1 VIETNSSKKLNEAI
15 MKFAYL
21 TTLGALALST
31 TAAHSGGWE
40 TGKLDTSF
48 LYEDGNYVELSY
60 GNLDYSVNG
69 TTQAGVTHPMAK
81 DQTRTSI
88 SGKFQIGGFDIGLTS
103 FGSGAIQ
110 MDGQNSAT
118 IQTDVNAFFATPTC
132 AAMAANSAAGVGACA
147 VSVVPS
153 ADVKLDTQAIMG
165 RYSFN
170 DSWSATVGLRQAKLK
185 ASTVMTLAAE
195 YAIDA
200 TNKTGMVYGIAYE
213 IPKYALKVEVLQ
225 SEAIMMGLTG
235 TASGVGLATGVNST
249 LAASSALAIPKAT
262 TIKLQTGIA
271 EDTLLMAS
279 AHRVGWAASQIV
291 IDVNGVAAFDTG
303 SNFSDS
309 TSYSVGLGRQVSE
322 DTAVSLTYSWE
333 DGSGAAATSPFTMSN
348 GSKTLS
354 AGVKHKIDALTI
366 SAGASYTKA
375 GDVNVTH
382 MAAPTVP
389 SGYTASYA
397 GNSVMAFGLKVG
409 FNF

>member
-1 VIETNSSKKLNEAI
+1 MKL
-15 MKFAYL
+15 AYL

-40 TGKLDTSF
+40 TGKLDTGF

-60 GNLDYSVNG
+60 GNLNYSVNG
-69 TTQAGVTHPMAK
+69 TTQAGITHPMAK

-88 SGKFQIGGFDIGLTS
+88 SGKFQLGDFDIGLTS

-110 MDGQNSAT
+110 MDGQNPAT
-118 IQTDVNAFFATPTC
+118 TQTGADSFFVTPTC
-132 AAMAANSAAGVGACA
+132 EGMADASPAPGLGACA

-170 DSWSATVGLRQAKLK
+170 DNWSATVGLRQAKLK
-185 ASTVMTLAAE
+185 ASTVTTLLAE

-225 SEAIMMGLTG
+225 SEAIAMGLTG
-235 TASGVGLATGVNST
+235 TASGLGVAVGVDST

-271 EDTLLMAS
+271 EGTLLMAS
-279 AHRVGWAASQIV
+279 AHRVEWETSQIV
-291 IDVNGVAAFDTG
+291 IDVNGPTPFDTG
-303 SNFSDS
+303 SSFLDT

-333 DGSGAAATSPFTMSN
+333 DGSSAPASSPFTMSN

-354 AGVKHKIDALTI
+354 AGVKHKIDAVTI

-375 GDVNVTH
+375 GDVTVRGEGT
-382 MAAPTVP
+382 AA
-389 SGYTASYA
+389 GYTASYA
-397 GNSVMAFGLKVG
+397 GNSVTAFGLKVG
-409 FNF
+409 YNF

>member
-1 VIETNSSKKLNEAI
+1 MKL
-15 MKFAYL
+15 AYL

-40 TGKLDTSF
+40 TGRLDTSF

-60 GNLDYSVNG
+60 GNLNYSVNG
-69 TTQAGVTHPMAK
+69 TTQADVTHPMAK
-81 DQTRTSI
+81 DQTRTSF
-88 SGKFQIGGFDIGLTS
+88 SAKFQLGDFDIGLTS

-110 MDGQNSAT
+110 MDGQNPAT
-118 IQTDVNAFFATPTC
+118 TQTDTNHLYYSNPAYYPLL
-132 AAMAANSAAGVGACA
+132 

-165 RYSFN
+165 RYSLN
-170 DSWSATVGLRQAKLK
+170 DNWSATVGLRQAKLK
-185 ASTVMTLAAE
+185 ASTVTTLAAE

-225 SEAIMMGLTG
+225 SEAITMGLTG
-235 TASGVGLATGVNST
+235 TASGVGQAIGVDST
-249 LAASSALAIPKAT
+249 LAASSILAIPKAT

-271 EDTLLMAS
+271 EGTLLMAS
-279 AHRVGWAASQIV
+279 AHRVKWATSQIV

-303 SNFSDS
+303 SNFSDT

-354 AGVKHKIDALTI
+354 AGVKHEIDAFTV
-366 SAGASYTKA
+366 SAGVSYTKA
-375 GDVNVTH
+375 GDVVVTH
-382 MAAPTVP
+382 MTGDPAAP

-397 GNSVMAFGLKVG
+397 GNSVTAFGLKVG
-409 FNF
+409 YNF

>member
-1 VIETNSSKKLNEAI
+1 MKL
-15 MKFAYL
+15 AYL

-60 GNLDYSVNG
+60 GKLNYSVNG

-81 DQTRTSI
+81 DQTRTSF
-88 SGKFQIGGFDIGLTS
+88 SGKFQLGDFDIGLTS

-110 MDGQNSAT
+110 MDGQN
-118 IQTDVNAFFATPTC
+118 P
-132 AAMAANSAAGVGACA
+132 AAVLSAAGAGG

-153 ADVKLDTQAIMG
+153 ADVKLNTQAIMG

-170 DSWSATVGLRQAKLK
+170 DNWSATVGLRQAKLK
-185 ASTVMTLAAE
+185 ASTVTTLAAE

-200 TNKTGMVYGIAYE
+200 TSKTGMVYGIAYE

-225 SEAIMMGLTG
+225 SEAITMGLTG
-235 TASGVGLATGVNST
+235 TASGVA

-262 TIKLQTGIA
+262 TVKLQTGIA
-271 EDTLLMAS
+271 EGTLLMAS
-279 AHRVGWAASQIV
+279 AHRVNWASSQIAINV
-291 IDVNGVAAFDTG
+291 DGIPSDAYNTG
-303 SNFSDS
+303 SDFSTT
-309 TSYSVGLGRQVSE
+309 TSYSLGLGKQLSE

-333 DGSGAAATSPFTMSN
+333 DGSDATPTSAFAMSN

-366 SAGASYTKA
+366 SAGVSYTKV
-375 GDVNVTH
+375 GDALMTH
-382 MAAPTVP
+382 A
-389 SGYTASYA
+389 SGLSASYV
-397 GNSVMAFGLKVG
+397 GNSVTAFGLKVG
-409 FNF
+409 YNF

>member
-1 VIETNSSKKLNEAI
+1 MKL
-15 MKFAYL
+15 AYL

-60 GNLDYSVNG
+60 GNLNYSVNG
-69 TTQAGVTHPMAK
+69 TTQAGITHPMAK
-81 DQTRTSI
+81 DQTRTSF
-88 SGKFQIGGFDIGLTS
+88 SGKFQLGDFDIGLTS

-110 MDGQNSAT
+110 MDGQNTAT
-118 IQTDVNAFFATPTC
+118 IQTDMTADFISSSTC
-132 AAMAANSAAGVGACA
+132 AAMQAATAANPTVLACLP
-147 VSVVPS
+147 SVVPS

-170 DSWSATVGLRQAKLK
+170 DNWSATVGLRQAKLK

-291 IDVNGVAAFDTG
+291 IDVTGVADFDTG

>member
-1 VIETNSSKKLNEAI
+1 MKL
-15 MKFAYL
+15 AYL

-40 TGKLDTSF
+40 TGRLDTSF

-60 GNLDYSVNG
+60 GNLNYSVNG
-69 TTQAGVTHPMAK
+69 TTQADVTHPMAK
-81 DQTRTSI
+81 DQTRTSF
-88 SGKFQIGGFDIGLTS
+88 SAKFQLGDFDIGLTS

-110 MDGQNSAT
+110 MDGQNPAT
-118 IQTDVNAFFATPTC
+118 TQTDTNHLYYSNPAYYPLL
-132 AAMAANSAAGVGACA
+132 

-165 RYSFN
+165 RYSLN
-170 DSWSATVGLRQAKLK
+170 DNWSATVGLRQAKLK
-185 ASTVMTLAAE
+185 ASTVTTLAAE

-200 TNKTGMVYGIAYE
+200 TSKTGVVYGIAYE

-225 SEAIMMGLTG
+225 SEAITMGLTG
-235 TASGVGLATGVNST
+235 TASGVGQAIGVDST
-249 LAASSALAIPKAT
+249 LAASSILAIPKAT

-271 EDTLLMAS
+271 EGTLLMAS
-279 AHRVGWAASQIV
+279 AHRVKWATSQIV

-303 SNFSDS
+303 SNFSDT

-354 AGVKHKIDALTI
+354 AGVKHEIDAFTV
-366 SAGASYTKA
+366 SAGVSYTKA
-375 GDVNVTH
+375 GDVVVTH
-382 MAAPTVP
+382 MTGDPAAP

-397 GNSVMAFGLKVG
+397 GNSVTAFGLKVG
-409 FNF
+409 YNF

>member
-1 VIETNSSKKLNEAI
+1 
-15 MKFAYL
+15 MKFAHL

-40 TGKLDTSF
+40 TGRLDTSF

-60 GNLDYSVNG
+60 GNLNYSVNG

-88 SGKFQIGGFDIGLTS
+88 SGKFQLGDFDIGLTS

-110 MDGQNSAT
+110 MDGQN
-118 IQTDVNAFFATPTC
+118 
-132 AAMAANSAAGVGACA
+132 AAAVLSAAGAAGL
-147 VSVVPS
+147 SVVPS

-170 DSWSATVGLRQAKLK
+170 DNWSATVGLRQAKLK
-185 ASTVMTLAAE
+185 ASTVTTLAAE

-200 TNKTGMVYGIAYE
+200 TSKTGMVYGIAYE

-225 SEAIMMGLTG
+225 SEAITMGLTG
-235 TASGVGLATGVNST
+235 TATNANFPSPFD
-249 LAASSALAIPKAT
+249 LAATTQLNIPEAT
-262 TIKLQTGIA
+262 TLKIETGIA
-271 EDTLLMAS
+271 ENTLLMVS
-279 AHRVGWAASQIV
+279 AHRVKWGTSQIV
-291 IDVNGVAAFDTG
+291 VDVAGVPNVPGVIASDSLDTG
-303 SNFSDS
+303 STFSES
-309 TSYSVGLGRQVSE
+309 TSYSVGLGRKLSE

-333 DGSGAAATSPFTMSN
+333 NGAGAAATSPFTMSN

-354 AGVKHKIDALTI
+354 AGVKHKIDAFTI
-366 SAGASYTKA
+366 SAGVSYTKA

-382 MAAPTVP
+382 MSGGSP
-389 SGYTASYA
+389 SGLTASYA
-397 GNSVMAFGLKVG
+397 GNSVTAFGLKVG
-409 FNF
+409 YNF

>member
-1 VIETNSSKKLNEAI
+1 MKL
-15 MKFAYL
+15 AYL
-21 TTLGALALST
+21 TTLGALALSA

-60 GNLDYSVNG
+60 GNLNYSVNG
-69 TTQAGVTHPMAK
+69 TTQAGITHPMAK

-88 SGKFQIGGFDIGLTS
+88 SGKFQFGDFDIGLTS

-110 MDGQNSAT
+110 MDGQNPAT
-118 IQTDVNAFFATPTC
+118 TQRGSNAFFVTQTC
-132 AAMAANSAAGVGACA
+132 TDMVTRNPSAGLGNCA
-147 VSVVPS
+147 PSVVPS

-170 DSWSATVGLRQAKLK
+170 DNWSAIVGLRQAKLN
-185 ASTVMTLAAE
+185 ASTVLTLGPVE
-195 YAIDA
+195 YAVDA
-200 TNKTGMVYGIAYE
+200 TSKTGMVYGLAYE
-213 IPKYALKVEVLQ
+213 RPDIALKLEVLRSQ
-225 SEAIMMGLTG
+225 SISMALTG
-235 TASGVGLATGVNST
+235 GAAVDYGT
-249 LAASSALAIPKAT
+249 LGIPEAT
-262 TIKLQTGIA
+262 TVNFQTGIA
-271 EDTLLMAS
+271 KDTLLMAS
-279 AHRVGWAASQIV
+279 AHKVTWSQSQIV
-291 IDVNGVAAFDTG
+291 IVGDNNAPNVG
-303 SNFSDS
+303 SDFSDT
-309 TSYSVGLGRQVSE
+309 TSYSLGLGRKLS
-322 DTAVSLTYSWE
+322 DATAVSLTYSWE

-382 MAAPTVP
+382 MAAPNVP

>member
-1 VIETNSSKKLNEAI
+1 MKL
-15 MKFAYL
+15 AYI

-60 GNLDYSVNG
+60 GNLNYSVNG
-69 TTQAGVTHPMAK
+69 TTQSSVTHPMAK
-81 DQTRTSI
+81 DQTRMSL
-88 SGKFQIGGFDIGLTS
+88 SGKFQLGDFDIGLTS

-110 MDGQNSAT
+110 MDGQNA
-118 IQTDVNAFFATPTC
+118 
-132 AAMAANSAAGVGACA
+132 AAG

-170 DSWSATVGLRQAKLK
+170 DNWSATVGLRQAKLK
-185 ASTVMTLAAE
+185 ASTVTTLAAE

-200 TNKTGMVYGIAYE
+200 TSKTGMVYGIAYE

-235 TASGVGLATGVNST
+235 TATGLAAST
-249 LAASSALAIPKAT
+249 LAASSQLAIPKAT

-271 EDTLLMAS
+271 EGTLLMAS
-279 AHRVGWAASQIV
+279 AHRVKWASSQIV
-291 IDVNGVAAFDTG
+291 IDVNGIAAYNTG

-309 TSYSVGLGRQVSE
+309 TSYSVGIGRKLSE

-333 DGSGAAATSPFTMSN
+333 DGAGAASTSAFTMSN

-354 AGVKHKIDALTI
+354 AGVKHKIDAITI
-366 SAGASYTKA
+366 SAGVSYTKA
-375 GDVNVTH
+375 GDVDVTYG
-382 MAAPTVP
+382 P
-389 SGYTASYA
+389 YTASYA
-397 GNSVMAFGLKVG
+397 GNSVTAFGLKVG
-409 FNF
+409 YNF

>member
-1 VIETNSSKKLNEAI
+1 

-40 TGKLDTSF
+40 TGRLDTSF

-60 GNLDYSVNG
+60 GNLNYSVNG
-69 TTQAGVTHPMAK
+69 TTQADVTHPMAK
-81 DQTRTSI
+81 DQTRTSF
-88 SGKFQIGGFDIGLTS
+88 SAKFQLGDFDIGLTS

-110 MDGQNSAT
+110 MDGQNPAT
-118 IQTDVNAFFATPTC
+118 TQTDTNHLYYS
-132 AAMAANSAAGVGACA
+132 NSAYYPLL

-165 RYSFN
+165 RYSLN
-170 DSWSATVGLRQAKLK
+170 DNWSATVGLRQAKLK
-185 ASTVMTLAAE
+185 ASTVTTLAAE

-225 SEAIMMGLTG
+225 SEAITMGLTG
-235 TASGVGLATGVNST
+235 TATNANFPAPFD
-249 LAASSALAIPKAT
+249 LAATAQLNIPEAT
-262 TIKLQTGIA
+262 TLKIETGIA
-271 EDTLLMAS
+271 ENTLLMVS
-279 AHRVGWAASQIV
+279 AHRVKWATSQIV
-291 IDVNGVAAFDTG
+291 VDVAGVPNIPNLIADDSLDTG

-309 TSYSVGLGRQVSE
+309 TSYSVGLGRKLSE

-333 DGSGAAATSPFTMSN
+333 DGAGAEAGSPFTMSN

-366 SAGASYTKA
+366 SAGVSYTKA

-382 MAAPTVP
+382 MTGPNAP

-397 GNSVMAFGLKVG
+397 GNSVTAFGLKVG
-409 FNF
+409 YNF

>member
-1 VIETNSSKKLNEAI
+1 MKL
-15 MKFAYL
+15 AYL

-60 GNLDYSVNG
+60 GNLNYSVNG
-69 TTQAGVTHPMAK
+69 TTQADVTHPMAK
-81 DQTRTSI
+81 DQTRTSF
-88 SGKFQIGGFDIGLTS
+88 SAKFQLGDFDIGLTS

-110 MDGQNSAT
+110 MDGQNPAT
-118 IQTDVNAFFATPTC
+118 TQTDTNHLYYSNPAYYPLL
-132 AAMAANSAAGVGACA
+132 

-165 RYSFN
+165 RYSLN
-170 DSWSATVGLRQAKLK
+170 DNWSATVGLRQAKLK
-185 ASTVMTLAAE
+185 ASTVTTLAAE

-225 SEAIMMGLTG
+225 SEAITMGLTG
-235 TASGVGLATGVNST
+235 TASGVGQAIGVDST
-249 LAASSALAIPKAT
+249 LAASSILAIPKAT

-271 EDTLLMAS
+271 EGTLLMAS
-279 AHRVGWAASQIV
+279 AHRVKWATSQIV

-303 SNFSDS
+303 SNFSDT

-354 AGVKHKIDALTI
+354 AGVKHEIDAFTV
-366 SAGASYTKA
+366 SAGVSYTKA
-375 GDVNVTH
+375 GDVVVTH
-382 MAAPTVP
+382 MTGDPAAP

-397 GNSVMAFGLKVG
+397 GNSVTAFGLKVG
-409 FNF
+409 YNF

>member
-1 VIETNSSKKLNEAI
+1 MKL
-15 MKFAYL
+15 AYL

-60 GNLDYSVNG
+60 GNLNYSVNG

-88 SGKFQIGGFDIGLTS
+88 SGKFQLGDFDIGLTS

-110 MDGQNSAT
+110 MDGQNAAT
-118 IQTDVNAFFATPTC
+118 IQTSPSSPYAG
-132 AAMAANSAAGVGACA
+132 SALVY
-147 VSVVPS
+147 SVVPS

-170 DSWSATVGLRQAKLK
+170 DNWSATVGLRQAKLK
-185 ASTVMTLAAE
+185 ASTVTTLGTE

-200 TNKTGMVYGIAYE
+200 TSKTGMVYGLTYE
-213 IPKYALKVEVLQ
+213 RPDIALKLEILR
-225 SEAIMMGLTG
+225 SESISMALTG
-235 TASGVGLATGVNST
+235 GTTVASGT
-249 LAASSALAIPKAT
+249 LGIPEAT
-262 TIKLQTGIA
+262 TVNFQTGIA
-271 EDTLLMAS
+271 EDTLFMAS
-279 AHRVGWAASQIV
+279 AHKVSWSQSQIV
-291 IDVNGVAAFDTG
+291 VVGDNGAPNVG
-303 SNFSDS
+303 STFSDT
-309 TSYSVGLGRQVSE
+309 TSYSLGLGRKLNDATS
-322 DTAVSLTYSWE
+322 VSLTYSWE

-366 SAGASYTKA
+366 SAGVSYTKA
-375 GDVNVTH
+375 GDVVVTH
-382 MAAPTVP
+382 MGTTGP

-397 GNSVMAFGLKVG
+397 GNSVTAFGLKVG
-409 FNF
+409 YNF